1 MRAAALLIIAL
12 AFGNPAAAQ
21 EALSPAAAGPVETS
35 SAAAPAPDAFSFEK
49 PLSADALA
57 LGLGVLRQG
66 DAVISLGLTTA
77 QQAARLSVASLPK
90 APALSGL
97 SPLREAAVKT
107 VMNEV
112 TPIVLTNVL
121 GAQIPISSAGAGSV
135 PLFAGVTAIPISGR
149 P

>member
-1 MRAAALLIIAL
+1 MRAAALLIFAL
-12 AFGNPAAAQ
+12 AFSDRAAAQ
-21 EALSPAAAGPVETS
+21 ETFSAVAAGPVEPS
-35 SAAAPAPDAFSFEK
+35 SAAAPATDAFSFEK
-49 PLSADALA
+49 PLSTDDLA

-66 DAVISLGLTTA
+66 DAVISFGLTA
-77 QQAARLSVASLPK
+77 ARQAARLSIASLPK
-90 APALSGL
+90 APAVSGV

-112 TPIVLTNVL
+112 TPLVLTNVL
-121 GAQIPISSAGAGSV
+121 GAQIPISNAGAGSV